1 MKIRI
6 FIFSLLLCSILNQTQ
21 AQDSSQLSFN
31 RFYDLVLKNHPVAKQ
46 AGLLPEMARNEIRT
60 ARGSFDPVLQT
71 SIDNKTTKGINSY
84 SYFEPQIKIPTLI
97 GLDLKAG
104 MDQSSGVSVSPEA
117 GKFDPVNGGTQNVNY
132 QLLYAGVNLPV
143 LRGLITDQ
151 RRIGLRQAE
160 LLSQMNRA
168 EQIKVINK
176 LFISASKDFWNWQ
189 AAFQKNILMQKNYE
203 LALTRLNF
211 IKNRIKGGEEKPID
225 SVEAWTELKRREV
238 LYTESTMDLLN
249 SKIALSNYLWDEYAN
264 PIQIAD
270 FVKPASTGNEIME
283 LSKDSL
289 AGLLAFAENSHPEVQ
304 KLGLKIN
311 HYQFD
316 RKLAIENLKPQLN
329 LEYYPFQTY
338 TNGSEDVVPG
348 LFSKNYKFGMSFYS
362 SLFLRK
368 ERGKLQLSNLKIKDS
383 ELEFQQG
390 RREVVSQ
397 VLMAYNEMD
406 NFRQL
411 VLIQRELVSNASL
424 LRDAEEIRF
433 EAGESSLFLVNQ
445 RERTLIEAQAKLV
458 ELEAKYA
465 QSKNNLQF
473 VSGRSL

>member
-1 MKIRI
+1 MKIKFFVFCFLFSI
-6 FIFSLLLCSILNQTQ
+6 FQFQVN
-21 AQDSSQLSFN
+21 AQDSSLLSFN
-31 RFYDLVLKNHPVAKQ
+31 KFYDLVLRNHPVAKQ

-60 ARGSFDPVLQT
+60 ARGSFDPVIQT
-71 SIDNKTTKGINSY
+71 GIDNKTTKGVNSY

-97 GLDLKAG
+97 GLDFKAG
-104 MDQSSGVSVSPEA
+104 MDQSSGISVSPEA
-117 GKFDPVNGGTQNVNY
+117 GKFDPVTGGTQNVNY

-160 LLSQMNRA
+160 LLSQMNQA
-168 EQIKVINK
+168 EQIKVVNK
-176 LFISASKDFWNWQ
+176 LFISASKEFWNWQ
-189 AAFQKNILMQKNYE
+189 SAYQKNILMVKNFE
-203 LALTRLNF
+203 LASIRLNF
-211 IKNRIKGGEEKPID
+211 IKNRILGGEEKPID

-238 LYTESTMDLLN
+238 MLTESNMDLLN
-249 SKIALSNYLWDEYAN
+249 ARISLSNYLWDEQNN

-270 FVKPASTGNEIME
+270 FVRPSSQGNEIML

-289 AGLLAFAENSHPEVQ
+289 AGLLAFAENSHPEVR
-304 KLGLKIN
+304 KLSLKIN

-316 RKLAIENLKPQLN
+316 RKLALENLKPQLN

-348 LFSKNYKFGMSFYS
+348 LFSKNYKFGMTFYS

-368 ERGKLQLSNLKIKDS
+368 ERGKLQLTNLKIKDS

-390 RREVVSQ
+390 RREVVNQ
-397 VLMAYNEMD
+397 VLLAYNEMD

-411 VLIQRELVSNASL
+411 VLIQRDLVINATL

>member
-1 MKIRI
+1 M
-6 FIFSLLLCSILNQTQ
+6 
-21 AQDSSQLSFN
+21 
-31 RFYDLVLKNHPVAKQ
+31 
-46 AGLLPEMARNEIRT
+46 
-60 ARGSFDPVLQT
+60 
-71 SIDNKTTKGINSY
+71 
-84 SYFEPQIKIPTLI
+84 
-97 GLDLKAG
+97 
-104 MDQSSGVSVSPEA
+104 
-117 GKFDPVNGGTQNVNY
+117 
-132 QLLYAGVNLPV
+132 NLPV

-160 LLSQMNRA
+160 LLSQMNQA
-168 EQIKVINK
+168 EQVKVINK
-176 LFISASKDFWNWQ
+176 LLISASKDFWNWQ
-189 AAFQKNILMQKNYE
+189 SAFQKNVLMKKNYE
-203 LALTRLNF
+203 LAETRLNF

-238 LYTESTMDLLN
+238 LLVESTMELLN
-249 SKIALSNYLWDEYAN
+249 ARISLSNYLWDEQNN

-270 FVKPASTGNEIME
+270 FVYPSSAGNEIML

-289 AGLLAFAENSHPEVQ
+289 AGLLAFAENSHPEVR
-304 KLGLKIN
+304 KLSLKIN

-316 RKLAIENLKPQLN
+316 RKLALENLKPQLN

-348 LFSKNYKFGMSFYS
+348 LFYKNYKFGMTFYS

-368 ERGKLQLSNLKIKDS
+368 ERGKLQLTNLKIKDS

-390 RREVVSQ
+390 RREVVNQ
-397 VLMAYNEMD
+397 VLLAYNEMD

-411 VLIQRELVSNASL
+411 VLIQRDLVINATL

>member
-1 MKIRI
+1 MKIKFILI
-6 FIFSLLLCSILNQTQ
+6 FLFSVFLIQKVS
-21 AQDSSQLSFN
+21 AQDSSSLSFN
-31 RFYDLVLKNHPVAKQ
+31 RFYDLVLRNHPVALQ
-46 AGLLPEMARNEIRT
+46 AGLLPEMARSEIRT
-60 ARGSFDPVLQT
+60 ARGSFDPILQS
-71 SIDNKTTKGINSY
+71 SIENKTTKGVNSY
-84 SYFEPQIKIPTLI
+84 QYFEPQIKIPTLI
-97 GLDLKAG
+97 GLDFKAG
-104 MDQSSGVSVSPEA
+104 MDQSSGVSVSPEH
-117 GKFDPVNGGTQNVNY
+117 GKFDPSTGGTQNVNY
-132 QLLYAGVNLPV
+132 QLLYAGMNLPV

-160 LLSQMNRA
+160 LLSQMNQA
-168 EQIKVINK
+168 EQVKVINK
-176 LFISASKDFWNWQ
+176 LLISASKDFWNWQ
-189 AAFQKNILMQKNYE
+189 SAFQKNVLMKKNYE
-203 LALTRLNF
+203 LAETRLNF

-238 LYTESTMDLLN
+238 LLVESTMELLN
-249 SKIALSNYLWDEYAN
+249 ARISLSNYLWDEQNN

-270 FVKPASTGNEIME
+270 FVYPSSAGNEIML

-289 AGLLAFAENSHPEVQ
+289 AGLLAFAENSHPEVR
-304 KLGLKIN
+304 KLSLKIN

-316 RKLAIENLKPQLN
+316 RKLALENLKPQLN

-348 LFSKNYKFGMSFYS
+348 LFYKNYKFGMTFYS

-368 ERGKLQLSNLKIKDS
+368 ERGKLQLTNLKIKDS

-390 RREVVSQ
+390 RREVVNQ
-397 VLMAYNEMD
+397 VLLAYNEMD

-411 VLIQRELVSNASL
+411 VLIQRDLVINATL

>member
-1 MKIRI
+1 MKIKFILI
-6 FIFSLLLCSILNQTQ
+6 FLFSVFLIQKVS
-21 AQDSSQLSFN
+21 AQDSSSLSFN
-31 RFYDLVLKNHPVAKQ
+31 RFYDLVLRNHPVALQ
-46 AGLLPEMARNEIRT
+46 AGLLPEMARSEIRT
-60 ARGSFDPVLQT
+60 ARGSFDPILQS
-71 SIDNKTTKGINSY
+71 SIENKTTKGVNSY
-84 SYFEPQIKIPTLI
+84 QYFEPQIKIPTLI
-97 GLDLKAG
+97 GLDFKAG
-104 MDQSSGVSVSPEA
+104 MDQSSGVSVSPEH
-117 GKFDPVNGGTQNVNY
+117 GKFDPSTGGTQNVNY
-132 QLLYAGVNLPV
+132 QLLYAGMNLPV

-160 LLSQMNRA
+160 LLSQMNQA
-168 EQIKVINK
+168 EQVKVINK

-189 AAFQKNILMQKNYE
+189 SAFQKNVLMKKNYE
-203 LALTRLNF
+203 LAETRLNF

-238 LYTESTMDLLN
+238 LLVESTMELLN
-249 SKIALSNYLWDEYAN
+249 ARISLSNYLWDEQNN

-270 FVKPASTGNEIME
+270 FVYPSSAGNEIML

-289 AGLLAFAENSHPEVQ
+289 AGLLAFAENSHPEVR
-304 KLGLKIN
+304 KLSLKIN

-316 RKLAIENLKPQLN
+316 RKLALENLKPQLN

-348 LFSKNYKFGMSFYS
+348 LFSKNYKFGMTFYS

-368 ERGKLQLSNLKIKDS
+368 ERGKLQLTNLKIKDS

-390 RREVVSQ
+390 RREVVNQ
-397 VLMAYNEMD
+397 VLLAYNEMD

-411 VLIQRELVSNASL
+411 VLIQRDLVINATL